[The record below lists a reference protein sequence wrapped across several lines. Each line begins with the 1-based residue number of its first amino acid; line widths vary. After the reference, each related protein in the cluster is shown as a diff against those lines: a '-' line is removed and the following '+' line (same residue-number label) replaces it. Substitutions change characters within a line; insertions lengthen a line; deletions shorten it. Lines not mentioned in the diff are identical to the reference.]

1 MTRRRVWLAATVGAA
16 IVLAAGCGTKT
27 NGISGGSGGGGGGNT
42 TTYSLTWGGAT
53 PPGNPLT
60 IQAAT
65 FAQQVEQRSNGRIK
79 VRDVEGAALGAP
91 PSLVQQVKSGAIQM
105 TSIAPQYFAPYA
117 KSMDVFSLPFL
128 FADDQSALDIMRGP
142 AGTKVS
148 DELRQQSGMTVLAW
162 GSLGFTQLM
171 TKSSAVSTPAD
182 MKGMKVRVLPSAIG
196 TQVVKALGAAP
207 VSLDS
212 TELLTALQSGTVV
225 GDIDPTP
232 QLVSFKDYT
241 VAKYLTQLNLFYNP
255 DVVAINTKFFQ
266 SLPSDLQQVVKDAA
280 VAATD
285 KEVQVNTQATND
297 GLKTIKDSG
306 VKITDLT
313 AGQRAQFV
321 AAEQSVYTDFAASH
335 GQDLLNAFKK
345 S

>member
-1 MTRRRVWLAATVGAA
+1 MTRRKAWLAVTVGAA
-16 IVLAAGCGTKT
+16 VLLAAGCGTKT
-27 NGISGGSGGGGGGNT
+27 NGISSGGGGGSGNA

-60 IQAAT
+60 VQAAT
-65 FAQQVEQRSNGRIK
+65 FAQQVEQKSGGRIK
-79 VRDVEGAALGAP
+79 VRDVENAALGAP

-128 FADDQSALDIMRGP
+128 FADDKSALDIMRGP
-142 AGTKVS
+142 AGTTVS
-148 DELRQQSGMTVLAW
+148 DQLRQQSGMTVLAW

-171 TKSSAVSTPAD
+171 TKSTPVSTPAD
-182 MKGMKVRVLPSAIG
+182 MRGMKVRVLPSAIG
-196 TQVVKALGAAP
+196 TQVVRTLGATP

-225 GDIDPTP
+225 GDIDPVP

-241 VAKYLTQLNLFYNP
+241 VAKYMTQLNLFYNP

-266 SLPSDLQQVVKDAA
+266 SLPGDLRQVVKAAA

-285 KEVQVNTQATND
+285 KEVEVNTQATND
-297 GLKTIKDSG
+297 GLKTIKGSG
-306 VKITDLT
+306 VTVSELTD
-313 AGQRAQFV
+313 AQRAQFV
-321 AAEQSVYTDFAASH
+321 RAEQPVYASFAASH
-335 GQDLLNAFKK
+335 GQDLLGAFKK